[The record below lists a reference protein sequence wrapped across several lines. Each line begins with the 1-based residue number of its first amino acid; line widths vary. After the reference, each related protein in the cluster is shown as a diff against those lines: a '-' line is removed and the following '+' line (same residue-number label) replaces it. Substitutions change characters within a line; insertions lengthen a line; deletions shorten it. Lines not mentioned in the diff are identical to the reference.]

1 MGLYNMVF
9 KTSAQAP
16 LVLALLERAPSAF
29 GRFRDAWIEKD
40 EAGVVRLAVY
50 TRNGGGNREDNM
62 PVFDGDPLYL
72 FDRDDDFD
80 NTYATIYFKVPAE
93 MPAELRESLPEE
105 LKAPGAWEAKLVE
118 IAQPIVD
125 MSVRWK
131 EAIASIGAKP

>member
-1 MGLYNMVF
+1 MGLYNIVF
-9 KTSAQAP
+9 KTSAHAP
-16 LVLALLERAPSAF
+16 LVLAILGRPPSAF

-62 PVFDGDPLYL
+62 PSFEDDPHYL

-80 NTYATIYFKVPAE
+80 STYATIYFKPPVE
-93 MPAELRESLPEE
+93 LPAELRESLPAD

-118 IAQPIVD
+118 IAQPVVD
-125 MSVRWK
+125 MSARWK
-131 EAIASIGAKP
+131 EAIASLKA